1 MTETL
6 DRGEF
11 VRLAYRL
18 GLSKATGTLTVRP
31 ARGEQEVLVLRRG
44 FLMASD
50 TDALGRRAAQR
61 LSRLA
66 ALERASYSF
75 DGGTAACP
83 PGAATRQFA
92 LAAWARKHLEG
103 QLDSARAQDLVR
115 QLAGARVTLRAELAP
130 DDALCDDTD
139 RRILAAMRVPRRLD
153 QIWPLARTPR
163 YRLLTF
169 IHFLRQVGA
178 VAYEGV
184 GAPAPR
190 FRGDPHEGARRLL
203 GIDVRA
209 DKEAVK
215 RAYRRLARAL
225 HPDLHPSAT
234 AQRRRILE
242 RKFHEVSAA
251 YRELTGPE

>member
-18 GLSKATGTLTVRP
+18 GLSRATGVLTVRP
-31 ARGEQEVLVLRRG
+31 ARGKCEVLVLRRG
-44 FLMASD
+44 YLMASD
-50 TDALGRRAAQR
+50 TDARAAHR
-61 LSRLA
+61 LSQLA

-75 DGGTAACP
+75 DGGTTGYP
-83 PGAATRQFA
+83 PGAATRQLA
-92 LAAWARKHLEG
+92 LAGWARRHLEG
-103 QLDSARAQDLVR
+103 QIDSARAQELVR
-115 QLAGARVTLRAELAP
+115 QLAGARITLRADLAP
-130 DDALCDDTD
+130 EDALCDDTD

-163 YRLLTF
+163 FRLLTF

-178 VAYEGV
+178 VDYEGV
-184 GAPAPR
+184 GAPFPR
-190 FRGDPHEGARRLL
+190 LRADPHEGARKIL

-225 HPDLHPSAT
+225 HPDLHPLAT
-234 AQRRRILE
+234 AERRRTLG
-242 RKFHEVSAA
+242 RKFGEISAA
-251 YRELTGPE
+251 YRELTGLE